1 MCSGREEAARFRQ
14 ARIASS
20 ARFRPMPSTII
31 RSFAYRPATEELEVL
46 FTTGRRY
53 LYREV
58 PPRAAEAFR
67 AAFSKGRHFNTR
79 IRGHYPYEEIEP
91 AEAAV

>member
-1 MCSGREEAARFRQ
+1 
-14 ARIASS
+14 
-20 ARFRPMPSTII
+20 MPSTII
-31 RSFAYRPATEELEVL
+31 RRFDYRPDARELEVL

-58 PPRAAEAFR
+58 SPEAVQAFR

-79 IRGHYPYEEIEP
+79 IRGHYPYKELEP
-91 AEAAV
+91 TDA